1 MTDSHIGLVHVVRGG
16 KVYPLNSGE
25 LEVCGLGDVFFGLGQ
40 HDRQSHWTGSRRAVM
55 DRLNLCNSG
64 EPEVCGLGDVR

>member
-25 LEVCGLGDVFFGLGQ
+25 
-40 HDRQSHWTGSRRAVM
+40 
-55 DRLNLCNSG
+55 
-64 EPEVCGLGDVR
+64 PEVCLTMDQDIDMLIDELA